1 MTPSLAE
8 RIASTV
14 PVNGCKVKT
23 LRCVLHD
30 VEAAPLDYAIQGLL
44 AAGRYVMSDGFIR
57 PMRVAFEAPA
67 YKPGPRRPW
76 NIPIVP
82 KGRR

>member
-1 MTPSLAE
+1 MTPSIAE

-14 PVNGCKVKT
+14 PVKGCKVKT

-30 VEAAPLDYAIQGLL
+30 VEAAPLDYAIQGLT
-44 AAGRYVMSDGFIR
+44 ASGRYVIDSGFIR
-57 PMRVAFEAPA
+57 PVLVAADSAP
-67 YKPGPRRPW
+67 YRPDRRYPW
-76 NIPIVP
+76 NSPIVP